1 MASQRTDSRVHI
13 PKGEPNDQGS
23 TRWQLQSI
31 CRILTII
38 VLAALSAEVSKLCL
52 SPVYGSIATSKA
64 NLWETSRVTI
74 SNFKIRTYISLPNLL
89 VLLTAPLLRSYL
101 GRSQPAMITG
111 LLPTYGICIP
121 ALQSYLYK
129 LSSIGP
135 IWGPILTGCCTSV
148 LLFYLSVLSVLGIAE
163 ELYMNYMYAEEAGA
177 LQQGITPTMHC
188 LQFTFTIICYAIIE
202 TIQAVFRPVIAWLV
216 GLWSGTSALFSRF
229 GLQAIIS
236 LSYAVLERSYKRLAL
251 FGIFPLLHLVSV
263 NPHLPLKYNTAA
275 LNATLQARGFS
286 LVDRQESLTGY
297 ISVLDNVNDGFRVM
311 RCDHSLLGGEWINK
325 PEGHPAVLNEPIYAI
340 FLMLEAVR
348 LVQTVS
354 AGDTTDN
361 DKNALIVWVQILA
374 SASNLH

>member
-1 MASQRTDSRVHI
+1 MASQRTNSRVHI
-13 PKGEPNDQGS
+13 TKGGPNDHGS
-23 TRWQLQSI
+23 RRRQLQSI
-31 CRILTII
+31 YRILTII

-64 NLWETSRVTI
+64 NLWETSQVTI
-74 SNFKIRTYISLPNLL
+74 SNFKIRMYISLPTLL
-89 VLLTAPLLRSYL
+89 VLLTAPLSRICL
-101 GRSQPAMITG
+101 GRSQLAMTD
-111 LLPTYGICIP
+111 LLPIFGICIP

-129 LSSIGP
+129 LSNVGP
-135 IWGPILTGCCTSV
+135 IWGPIVTGGCTSV
-148 LLFYLSVLSVLGIAE
+148 LLFYLSVLSVLGTAE
-163 ELYMNYMYAEEAGA
+163 ELYMSYMYAEGAGA
-177 LQQGITPTMHC
+177 LQQGMSPTMHY
-188 LQFTFTIICYAIIE
+188 LQFAFTIVCYAIIE

-216 GLWSGTSALFSRF
+216 GSWSGTSALFSRF

-297 ISVLDNVNDGFRVM
+297 ISVLDNVKDGFRVM

-348 LVQTVS
+348 LVETMS

-361 DKNALIVWVQILA
+361 DENALIVWVQILA
-374 SASNLH
+374 SASILH

>member
-13 PKGEPNDQGS
+13 PKGEPNDEGS

-64 NLWETSRVTI
+64 YLWEASRVTI

-101 GRSQPAMITG
+101 GRSQLAMITG
-111 LLPTYGICIP
+111 LLPIYGICIP

-163 ELYMNYMYAEEAGA
+163 ELYMNYMYAEEADA

-188 LQFTFTIICYAIIE
+188 LQLTFTIICYAIIE

-251 FGIFPLLHLVSV
+251 FGILPLLQLVSV

-374 SASNLH
+374 SASILH